1 MTERTFEQI
10 IYPFV
15 NYSDVIL
22 QSFLALIRLFAQRT
36 VVGDSFAFS
45 FGAVMNLLVIS
56 EILQLLEC
64 HPADITG
71 DDQTT
76 LVYPHVCLVLVGLGK
91 LLATQI
97 AGVFVPGLTLMDDG
111 HVILQAL
118 FVAV

>member
-1 MTERTFEQI
+1 MHFELSSVQMNVGVQCGFSSKPLVTEGTFEQI

-56 EILQLLEC
+56 QILQLLEC

-91 LLATQI
+91 
-97 AGVFVPGLTLMDDG
+97 FLT
-111 HVILQAL
+111 A
-118 FVAV
+118 